1 MKLVFALV
9 AALFAV
15 STFAADAPKADAKKE
30 APKADAKA
38 PAKAEAAKPAAPAA
52 PAKKGEAKK

>member
-38 PAKAEAAKPAAPAA
+38 PAKAEAAKPAAPV
-52 PAKKGEAKK
+52 KKEEAKK

>member
-9 AALFAV
+9 ATLFAV
-15 STFAADAPKADAKKE
+15 TTFASDAPKADAKKE

-38 PAKAEAAKPAAPAA
+38 PAKAEAAKPAAPA
-52 PAKKGEAKK
+52 PKKEEAKK